1 MWLMAGALALPGMGA
16 GAAEPDRAFRDMV
29 RQTLVEQPEI
39 ILEVFEKL
47 EAQQAAARTATDR
60 DLVEDLA
67 PQLFEGLDPGK
78 PILVGFQDY
87 NCGYCR
93 HAQAAVREVKSRLPD
108 LQMVILETPVLG
120 EASKFAANAALAVK
134 HLEGQAAYAAVS
146 DALMSLDEPANP
158 DNVRRVILRLGF
170 DAQKIAGAVENGVA
184 DRDLQRAARLARAI
198 GATGTPVFVG
208 PGGIV
213 RGAGSATALEAI
225 TEAKGEGSQQ
235 Q

>member
-198 GATGTPVFVG
+198 GATGTPVFAG